1 MRVNKKTKYGIE
13 VLVHIAKATSEDNMI
28 QGRNVAEMLGI
39 NEPYFDQIM
48 MTLRRSGW
56 VKSVRGRKGGYILA
70 CAPGDI
76 NILDVIELF
85 EGPVVLGNSKPSE
98 NAGYAAQGVW
108 TDIAGYIKETL
119 DGFTLQ
125 KVLDHEQSASMDYVI

>member
-1 MRVNKKTKYGIE
+1 MRVNKKTKYGVE
-13 VLVHIAKATSEDNMI
+13 VLVHIANATKEKKMI
-28 QGRNVAEMLGI
+28 QGRTVAELLGI

-56 VKSVRGRKGGYILA
+56 VRSVRGRKGGYILA
-70 CAPGDI
+70 CTPGEI

-85 EGPVVLGNSKPSE
+85 EGPTVLGNAKAGE
-98 NAGYAAQGVW
+98 NTGYAALGIWNDV
-108 TDIAGYIKETL
+108 AAYIKETL

>member
-1 MRVNKKTKYGIE
+1 MRVNKKTKYGVE
-13 VLVHIAKATSEDNMI
+13 VLVDIANATKEEKMI
-28 QGRNVAEMLGI
+28 QGRNVASMLGI

-70 CAPGDI
+70 CTPGEI
-76 NILDVIELF
+76 KILDVIELF
-85 EGPVVLGNSKPSE
+85 EGPVVLGNAKAGE
-98 NAGYAAQGVW
+98 NTGYAALGVW
-108 TDIAGYIKETL
+108 NDVATYIKESME
-119 DGFTLQ
+119 GFTLQ

>member
-13 VLVHIAKATSEDNMI
+13 VLVYIAKATKENNMI
-28 QGRNVAEMLGI
+28 QGRSVAAMLGI

-70 CAPGDI
+70 CVPSEI
-76 NILDVIELF
+76 KILDVIELF
-85 EGPVVLGNSKPSE
+85 EGPVVLGNAKPSE
-98 NAGYAAQGVW
+98 NSGYAAVGVW
-108 TDIAGYIKETL
+108 TDVANYIKDTL
-119 DGFTLQ
+119 DGFSLQ
-125 KVLDHEQSASMDYVI
+125 RVLDHEQSTSMNYVI

>member
-13 VLVHIAKATSEDNMI
+13 VLVYIAKATQEENMI

-70 CAPGDI
+70 CAPGEI
-76 NILDVIELF
+76 KILDVIELF
-85 EGPVVLGNSKPSE
+85 EGPVVIGNSKVSD
-98 NAGYAAQGVW
+98 NAGYAAHGVW
-108 TDIAGYIKETL
+108 ADVANYIKETL
-119 DGFTLQ
+119 DGFSLQ

>member
-13 VLVHIAKATSEDNMI
+13 VLVHIAKATKENNMI
-28 QGRNVAEMLGI
+28 QGRSVAAMLGI

-70 CAPGDI
+70 CTPGEI
-76 NILDVIELF
+76 KILDVIELF
-85 EGPVVLGNSKPSE
+85 EGPVVLGNAKPGE
-98 NAGYAAQGVW
+98 NAGYAAMGVW
-108 TDIAGYIKETL
+108 VDVASYIKETL

-125 KVLDHEQSASMDYVI
+125 KVLDHEQSASMNYVI